1 MKNKKCIITGAN
13 GYLGSFLTTQFK
25 NQGWQVIELSS
36 SKKNTQK
43 EFQLN
48 KSNNLQEVDFKDCN
62 LLIHTSYD
70 FSFKKHNSN
79 NNPNIEGSIKLFEIA
94 NRMNVEKIINIST
107 ISSFK
112 NSKSRYGKTKFQIE
126 EKSQKYNVINLRPG
140 LFFGSNSKIIKKIEN
155 ICKIFPIIPM
165 IGKGNFKLHLTNYDD
180 LFQFILEIYSE
191 KNLDFSKILY
201 PCSIEAVTFKELI
214 KLISPSKKT
223 IYTPLYFITIILKL
237 FDLLRIK
244 LPLDYDNLNGLVHYN
259 DEINFDYTRNFKTK
273 FRNFE
278 NN

>member
-112 NSKSRYGKTKFQIE
+112 NSKSIYGKTKFQIE
-126 EKSQKYNVINLRPG
+126 EKSRKYNVINLRPG
-140 LFFGSNSKIIKKIEN
+140 LFFGFNSKIIKKIEN

-201 PCSIEAVTFKELI
+201 PCSIEAITFKELI
-214 KLISPSKKT
+214 KFISPSKKT
-223 IYTPLYFITIILKL
+223 IYIPLYFITIILKL
-237 FDLLRIK
+237 FDLLRIS
-244 LPLDYDNLNGLVHYN
+244 LPLDYDNLNGLIHYN
-259 DEINFDYTRNFKTK
+259 DEIDFDYTINFKTK

>member
-1 MKNKKCIITGAN
+1 
-13 GYLGSFLTTQFK
+13 
-25 NQGWQVIELSS
+25 
-36 SKKNTQK
+36 
-43 EFQLN
+43 
-48 KSNNLQEVDFKDCN
+48 
-62 LLIHTSYD
+62 
-70 FSFKKHNSN
+70 
-79 NNPNIEGSIKLFEIA
+79 
-94 NRMNVEKIINIST
+94 MNVEKIINIST

-237 FDLLRIK
+237 FDLLRIS
-244 LPLDYDNLNGLVHYN
+244 LPLDYDNLNGLIHYN
-259 DEINFDYTRNFKTK
+259 DEIDFDYTINFKTK

>member
-112 NSKSRYGKTKFQIE
+112 NSKSIYGKTKFQIE
-126 EKSQKYNVINLRPG
+126 EKSRKYNVINLRPG

-201 PCSIEAVTFKELI
+201 PCSIEAITFKELI
-214 KLISPSKKT
+214 KFISPSKKT
-223 IYTPLYFITIILKL
+223 IYIPLYFITIILKL
-237 FDLLRIK
+237 FDLLRIS
-244 LPLDYDNLNGLVHYN
+244 LPLDYDNLNGLIHYN
-259 DEINFDYTRNFKTK
+259 DEIDFDYTRNFKTK